1 MPHVPTKPEHEV
13 VYQDLVKLL
22 RRHAHKVTS
31 AELLAIGANMLGKII
46 ALQDQRVMTREQA
59 LRIVADNIEFGNSQV
74 LDALRQGKPEG
85 TA

>member
-1 MPHVPTKPEHEV
+1 MPRILAKPEHEI

-22 RRHAHKVTS
+22 GRHAHKVS
-31 AELLAIGANMLGKII
+31 AQELLAIGANMLGKII

-74 LDALRQGKPEG
+74 LDALRKGKPEG

>member
-1 MPHVPTKPEHEV
+1 MPRVLAKPEHEI

-22 RRHAHKVTS
+22 RRHAHKVS
-31 AELLAIGANMLGKII
+31 AQEVLAIGANMLGKII
-46 ALQDQRVMTREQA
+46 ALQDQRVMSREDA

-74 LDALRQGKPEG
+74 LDALRKGKPEG